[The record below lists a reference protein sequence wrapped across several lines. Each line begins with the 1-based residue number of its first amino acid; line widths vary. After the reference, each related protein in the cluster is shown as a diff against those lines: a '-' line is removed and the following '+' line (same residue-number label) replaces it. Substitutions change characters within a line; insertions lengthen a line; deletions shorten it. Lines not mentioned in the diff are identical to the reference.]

1 MYEKIFP
8 GIQLEHNQIETE
20 SEKNIEIFFK
30 TVRKKVQMN
39 IFQRFCFISYFPY

>member
-20 SEKNIEIFFK
+20 SEKNIFGA
-30 TVRKKVQMN
+30 TYG
-39 IFQRFCFISYFPY
+39 FIIQDRD